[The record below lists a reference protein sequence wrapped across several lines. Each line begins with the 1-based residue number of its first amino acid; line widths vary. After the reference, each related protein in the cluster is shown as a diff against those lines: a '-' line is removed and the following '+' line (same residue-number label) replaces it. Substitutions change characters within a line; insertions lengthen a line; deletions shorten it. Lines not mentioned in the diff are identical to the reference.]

1 MMRPLDKEK
10 AFAAIVEELEL
21 PLVLLAN
28 PDPRVRL
35 AMLEKIGAALAST
48 NLTWRDVAERVVAP
62 RPARV
67 ETLMAAPPPMPMA
80 SAWPVS
86 EIHVEQPDPSRT
98 PAEPLPGC
106 RVLTNEQLSAYG
118 YRSGLGTPDGDV
130 SG

>member
-10 AFAAIVEELEL
+10 AFAAIAEELEL

-62 RPARV
+62 QPARV
-67 ETLMAAPPPMPMA
+67 EPLMAAPPPMPMA

-86 EIHVEQPDPSRT
+86 EIHVEQPASLRT
-98 PAEPLPGC
+98 PAEPLPGG
-106 RVLTNEQLSAYG
+106 RVLTNEQLAAYG
-118 YRSGLGTPDGDV
+118 YRTSSAAP
-130 SG
+130 